1 MLNTRGLPSE
11 RSDGLGVTARLLDTL
26 SWDGNGNLTA
36 INDKVGDANAYR
48 NASRSMIYDGL
59 DRLTV
64 ANSSPQPPLRTE
76 SPWAYSWGEAR
87 FSYDGLDNLR
97 TFKMGAADFSYAYAS
112 NGQLQSVSQAGV
124 ASPIFNY
131 SHNARGQMTGRQ
143 FGGQQFTLSWD
154 SAHRV
159 TQTWNAASSV
169 VESYRYDAHGHRV
182 RTVRGGE
189 TVYQVYTQGG
199 DLLMERTNTGTTR
212 KYARLGGRLIGE
224 TVNGARRA
232 IHTDVIGS
240 VRQKTDAF
248 GTLVHED
255 VRAPYGSTLIG
266 WQYQNG
272 PAFTGHMEDGATGLT
287 YMKARY
293 YDPVAMRFISPDPVY
308 VNLSTGGNFNRYW
321 YANNN
326 PYTYTDPDGRE
337 AGCGTRVQGGAT
349 SHCSSTGVPTV
360 SDTNRTNVEKLPR
373 IVDGRASTQVV
384 DLDGEGYES
393 FEAAGLAGYR
403 RFESAYFET
412 SETEEIAGVTIMV
425 NDRHYFTVP
434 VLGGLENRYSLS
446 IENAPDGAVISGR
459 WHTHPF
465 NGANNFSPLDIVGV
479 NREGGVPLLLRAGS
493 GYVGAIYPGQ
503 GPGHGFG
510 GVPICDMCLSPHPRY
525 GE

>member
-1 MLNTRGLPSE
+1 M
-11 RSDGLGVTARLLDTL
+11 
-26 SWDGNGNLTA
+26 
-36 INDKVGDANAYR
+36 GDANAYR

-64 ANSSPQPPLRTE
+64 ANSAPQPPLRTE
-76 SPWAYSWGEAR
+76 TPWAYSWGEAR

-97 TFKMGAADFSYAYAS
+97 TFKMAAVDFSYAYAG

-124 ASPIFNY
+124 STPILNY
-131 SHNARGQMTGRQ
+131 AHNARGQMTGRQ
-143 FGGQQFTLSWD
+143 FDGQQFTLSWD

-189 TVYQVYTQGG
+189 TVYQVYTQAG

-224 TVNGARRA
+224 TVNGARLA

-255 VRAPYGSTLIG
+255 VRAPYGSTLVG

-293 YDPVAMRFISPDPVY
+293 YDPVAMRFISPDPVN
-308 VNLSTGGNFNRYW
+308 VDLSTGGNFNRYW

-326 PYTYTDPDGRE
+326 PYTYVDPDGRYADAILE
-337 AGCGTRVQGGAT
+337 AASIAMGAT
-349 SHCSSTGVPTV
+349 S
-360 SDTNRTNVEKLPR
+360 
-373 IVDGRASTQVV
+373 A
-384 DLDGEGYES
+384 
-393 FEAAGLAGYR
+393 
-403 RFESAYFET
+403 
-412 SETEEIAGVTIMV
+412 
-425 NDRHYFTVP
+425 
-434 VLGGLENRYSLS
+434 
-446 IENAPDGAVISGR
+446 IENASQGNYGAAAVDVAGVIVDSVLVAVPIAPGVVGAGIQAARQADNAIDAGRAANSVDDAGRTVSKIEDATRPGSVPNIQTDVSKTEFESNLVNNGFSQSTSKDGKVNVFIKEDQKYTTR
-459 WHTHPF
+459 
-465 NGANNFSPLDIVGV
+465 NFSESTNGPTA
-479 NREGGVPLLLRAGS
+479 ESYSGGELTSKIRLEEKL
-493 GYVGAIYPGQ
+493 
-503 GPGHGFG
+503 
-510 GVPICDMCLSPHPRY
+510 
-525 GE
+525 